1 MRAPG
6 KSVDC
11 GSWEQTMSTTEK
23 VSAAELADLPL
34 FAGLDQADLESLSG
48 QAVRR
53 ILADGETLVD
63 MGAPISEVHWLTKGQ
78 VALRVRHEHRW
89 VLVSTLHAGD
99 MLGWSALRE
108 DPTAL
113 STARAIGPAVLV
125 SVQADGL
132 LALLTG
138 GSARSRMLLRRLFGT
153 ATHHLDESRAQLLQ
167 LGHEGVISAG

>member
-1 MRAPG
+1 
-6 KSVDC
+6 
-11 GSWEQTMSTTEK
+11 MSTTEK
-23 VSAAELADLPL
+23 VSAAELAELPL
-34 FAGLDQADLESLSG
+34 FSGLDQSDLESLSG

-138 GSARSRMLLRRLFGT
+138 GSSQSKMLLRRLFGT

>member
-1 MRAPG
+1 
-6 KSVDC
+6 
-11 GSWEQTMSTTEK
+11 MSTTER

-78 VALRVRHEHRW
+78 LALRVRHEHRW

-132 LALLTG
+132 LGLLSG
-138 GSARSRMLLRRLFGT
+138 GSAKSKMLLRRLFGT

-167 LGHEGVISAG
+167 LGREGVISAG

>member
-1 MRAPG
+1 
-6 KSVDC
+6 
-11 GSWEQTMSTTEK
+11 MSTTEK

-63 MGAPISEVHWLTKGQ
+63 MGVPISEVHWLTKGQ

-132 LALLTG
+132 LTLLTG
-138 GSARSRMLLRRLFGT
+138 GSAKSKMLLRRLFGT

>member
-1 MRAPG
+1 
-6 KSVDC
+6 
-11 GSWEQTMSTTEK
+11 MSTTEK
-23 VSAAELADLPL
+23 VSTAELADLPL
-34 FAGLDQADLESLSG
+34 FAGLDQTDLESLSNK
-48 QAVRR
+48 AVCR

-78 VALRVRHEHRW
+78 LALRVRHEHRW
-89 VLVSTLHAGD
+89 VLVSTLHTGD

-138 GSARSRMLLRRLFGT
+138 GSAKSEMLLRRLFGT
-153 ATHHLDESRAQLLQ
+153 ATLHLDESRAQLLQ
-167 LGHEGVISAG
+167 LGREGVISAG